1 MKNHYDVAICPL
13 CQGENLVGLNWHQRD
28 SNYRLDCCSDCSFH
42 FTQPRPNAE
51 FLSDYYDKISS
62 VRFFKQTDDDSI
74 KEVQKLIRLVN
85 KYHSKAKKV
94 LELGCSTGYLLNG
107 LKLCGY
113 DVVGTDLSTSASKL
127 AEVWYGVDVYVDEF
141 PPESFVGQFD
151 VVIINHVI
159 EHVINPKA
167 FIHKAVEYLNSGG
180 LLLIE
185 TPNINSAGIRLF
197 KGHYPVICP
206 PGHLNFFSPETISKT
221 LSADMLVLN
230 IYTSDNDKGTVYNMF
245 NSLASV
251 FRFKRLIDLLISKR
265 EEIKDI
271 DGVAVNNSTNRKY
284 KFMRFFL
291 KISWVVE
298 LLLFP
303 IFIPLNF
310 YKYGENLNIVSIKKD
325 RSH

>member
-1 MKNHYDVAICPL
+1 
-13 CQGENLVGLNWHQRD
+13 
-28 SNYRLDCCSDCSFH
+28 
-42 FTQPRPNAE
+42 
-51 FLSDYYDKISS
+51 
-62 VRFFKQTDDDSI
+62 
-74 KEVQKLIRLVN
+74 
-85 KYHSKAKKV
+85 
-94 LELGCSTGYLLNG
+94 
-107 LKLCGY
+107 
-113 DVVGTDLSTSASKL
+113 
-127 AEVWYGVDVYVDEF
+127 
-141 PPESFVGQFD
+141 
-151 VVIINHVI
+151 
-159 EHVINPKA
+159 
-167 FIHKAVEYLNSGG
+167 
-180 LLLIE
+180 
-185 TPNINSAGIRLF
+185 
-197 KGHYPVICP
+197 
-206 PGHLNFFSPETISKT
+206 
-221 LSADMLVLN
+221 MLVLN